1 MHEVGLY
8 DCMLNLFMTLC
19 DPNDCS
25 PAGFSVHG
33 IFQARTPEWVAMPS
47 SEDLPDPGIESA
59 SHVSAAMAGGFFTT
73 VPPGKLSQYIVS
85 QSVSSSV
92 VFHNLFS

>member
-1 MHEVGLY
+1 M
-8 DCMLNLFMTLC
+8 
-19 DPNDCS
+19 
-25 PAGFSVHG
+25 GFSRQEYWNALT
-33 IFQARTPEWVAMPS
+33 FSS